1 MAENNRHIPLP
12 FNESTRITMDSSGLK
27 RMAAMAA
34 TLAILSLST
43 SAFAQ
48 YVWLNDK
55 GVKQYSD
62 MPPPSSVPNNRIVKA
77 PGAAMRTTSPVPPDG
92 GENGVAA
99 APATEKIKIPMTTAE
114 KNMDFQKRKIE
125 QAEKDKK
132 TAEEKQRAA
141 DKSKNCERARE
152 YQNALDSGQR
162 IAHTGKNGERAYM
175 SDAQRSQET
184 KDTQR
189 ILGDCK

>member
-1 MAENNRHIPLP
+1 MN
-12 FNESTRITMDSSGLK
+12 SSGLK

-34 TLAILSLST
+34 ALAALSLST

-48 YVWLNDK
+48 YIWLNDK

-62 MPPPSSVPNNRIVKA
+62 MPPPASVPNNRIVKA
-77 PGAAMRTTSPVPPDG
+77 PGVAMRAASATQPDG
-92 GENGVAA
+92 VAIGASESGVTS
-99 APATEKIKIPMTTAE
+99 ATVTATDKAKIPMTTAE

-132 TAEEKQRAA
+132 TAEEKQLAA

-152 YQNALDSGQR
+152 YQKALDSGQR
-162 IAHTGKNGERAYM
+162 IAHTDKNGERAYM
-175 SDAQRSQET
+175 SDAQRAQET
-184 KDTQR
+184 KDARR